1 MGHLAVLSSPKE
13 KPMQFQK
20 QAPNAHCGIALMYT
34 PDEYPAAS
42 P

>member
-1 MGHLAVLSSPKE
+1 MLDWILVE
-13 KPMQFQK
+13 KNPISFR
-20 QAPNAHCGIALMYT
+20 QAQGTYSRFALMYT